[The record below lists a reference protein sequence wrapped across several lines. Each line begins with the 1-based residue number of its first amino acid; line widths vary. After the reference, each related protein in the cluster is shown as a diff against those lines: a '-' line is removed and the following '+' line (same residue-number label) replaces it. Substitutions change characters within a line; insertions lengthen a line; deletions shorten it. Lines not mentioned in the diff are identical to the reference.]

1 MPKSGLEDTLWTTD
15 LSLVR
20 SPTTMQSDVIPTFP
34 RLLITI
40 PAPIAYP
47 APVSTILL

>member
-20 SPTTMQSDVIPTFP
+20 SPTTKQSDVTPTFP
-34 RLLITI
+34 RPFITL
-40 PAPIAYP
+40 PAPTAYP